1 MADFLEALMLLCFG
15 LSWPVSLI
23 KNIRSGTAKGM
34 SLMFTV
40 LIIIGYIAGIS
51 AKIYTGNINY
61 VLLVY
66 IWNIVLVVGN
76 LIVYFVNKN
85 KDRHHEHDAAAA
97 KHAVGAKA

>member
-66 IWNIVLVVGN
+66 IWNIALVVGN
-76 LIVYFVNKN
+76 LVVYFVNRN
-85 KDRHHEHDAAAA
+85 KDRHNEAEHHAA
-97 KHAVGAKA
+97 VKA

>member
-61 VLLVY
+61 VLIVY
-66 IWNIVLVVGN
+66 IWNIALVTGN
-76 LIVYFVNKN
+76 LIVYFVNRN
-85 KDRHHEHDAAAA
+85 KDRHHTAEHTS
-97 KHAVGAKA
+97 AVKA

>member
-76 LIVYFVNKN
+76 LIVYFVKRN
-85 KDRHHEHDAAAA
+85 KDRHHDAVPT
-97 KHAVGAKA
+97 KHIFGVKA

>member
-76 LIVYFVNKN
+76 LIVYFVNRN
-85 KDRHHEHDAAAA
+85 KDRHNDAVPA
-97 KHAVGAKA
+97 KHIFGVKA

>member
-34 SLMFTV
+34 SLCSPSSHHR
-40 LIIIGYIAGIS
+40 YIAGIS

-66 IWNIVLVVGN
+66 IWNIVSSSATSSSTSSTGTRTDTTTQ
-76 LIVYFVNKN
+76 FPQSTSS
-85 KDRHHEHDAAAA
+85 
-97 KHAVGAKA
+97 G

>member
-40 LIIIGYIAGIS
+40 LIIIGYIAGI
-51 AKIYTGNINY
+51 INY

-76 LIVYFVNKN
+76 LIVYFVNRN
-85 KDRHHEHDAAAA
+85 KDRHHDAVPA
-97 KHAVGAKA
+97 KHIFGVKA

>member
-76 LIVYFVNKN
+76 LIVYFVNRN
-85 KDRHHEHDAAAA
+85 KDRHPDAVPA
-97 KHAVGAKA
+97 KHIFGVKA

>member
-76 LIVYFVNKN
+76 LIVYFVNRN
-85 KDRHHEHDAAAA
+85 KDRHHDAVPAQ
-97 KHAVGAKA
+97 HIFGVKA

>member
-34 SLMFTV
+34 SLTFTV

-76 LIVYFVNKN
+76 LIVYFVNRN
-85 KDRHHEHDAAAA
+85 KDRHHDAVPA
-97 KHAVGAKA
+97 KHVFGVKA

>member
-76 LIVYFVNKN
+76 LIVYFVNPN
-85 KDRHHEHDAAAA
+85 KDRHHDAVPA
-97 KHAVGAKA
+97 KHVFGVKA

>member
-85 KDRHHEHDAAAA
+85 KDRHHEHDAAV
-97 KHAVGAKA
+97 KHAVVAKA

>member
-76 LIVYFVNKN
+76 LIVYFVNRN
-85 KDRHHEHDAAAA
+85 KDRHHDAVPA
-97 KHAVGAKA
+97 KHDFGVKA

>member
-85 KDRHHEHDAAAA
+85 KDRHHEHDAAV

>member
-76 LIVYFVNKN
+76 LIVYFVNRN
-85 KDRHHEHDAAAA
+85 KDRHHDAVPP
-97 KHAVGAKA
+97 KHIFGVKA

>member
-76 LIVYFVNKN
+76 LVVYFVNRN
-85 KDRHHEHDAAAA
+85 KDRHHAHDAAQ
-97 KHAVGAKA
+97 HAVGAKA

>member
-76 LIVYFVNKN
+76 LIVYFVKRN
-85 KDRHHEHDAAAA
+85 KDRHHDAVPA
-97 KHAVGAKA
+97 KHIFGVKA